1 VGDVEYVAWQCD
13 QDAYSASGQ
22 KCSKQSI
29 LFVHENWLNDKV
41 DLMGRIR
48 TLAAKRRLQDL
59 TIGPVLTVTTADL
72 LKHTERLASIPGA
85 SLVCGG
91 KELKGHSI
99 PPQYGAVEPT
109 AVFVPLKQ
117 ILEKEH
123 FEACTTEVFG
133 PFQVITSYTD
143 ADLPLVLEA
152 CERMSHHLTAGIV
165 SSDMCF
171 IQKILGSTVNGVT
184 YVGRRARTTGAP
196 QWHSFGPAGDPRG
209 AQIGTYEAIRS
220 VWSCHR
226 EIVQDFGP
234 VPPTWKAPPT
244 M

>member
-1 VGDVEYVAWQCD
+1 MGDIDYVAWQCD
-13 QDAYSASGQ
+13 QDVYSASGQ

-29 LFVHENWLNDKV
+29 MFVHENWLKPQV
-41 DLMGRIR
+41 DLLGRVKA
-48 TLAAKRRLQDL
+48 LAAKRKLADL
-59 TIGPVLTVTTADL
+59 TIGPVLSVTTADL
-72 LKHTERLASIPGA
+72 LKHTARLSSISGA
-85 SLVCGG
+85 SVLFGG
-91 KELKGHSI
+91 KELKNHSI
-99 PPQYGAVEPT
+99 PPQYGAIEPT

-133 PFQVITSYTD
+133 PFQVVTSYKD
-143 ADLPLVLEA
+143 GELPLVLEA

-165 SSDMCF
+165 SSDIQF
-171 IQKILGSTVNGVT
+171 IQHILGATVNGVT

-209 AQIGTYEAIRS
+209 ASIGTYDAIRS

-234 VPPTWKAPPT
+234 VSPTWKAPPT